1 MAELT
6 VTIPNNDLLQSVL
19 RSLESEDTVVLVR
32 FVEGLLNEI
41 AGDGNAQVHIKRIKG
56 MCDTVL
62 ENI

>member
-19 RSLESEDTVVLVR
+19 YSLESEDTVVLVR

-41 AGDGNAQVHIKRIKG
+41 AGDGNAQVHIKRIKA
-56 MCDTVL
+56 MCDTIL

>member
-19 RSLESEDTVVLVR
+19 SSLESEDTVVLVR

-41 AGDGNAQVHIKRIKG
+41 AGDGDAQTHIKRIKA
-56 MCDTVL
+56 MCDTIL

>member
-19 RSLESEDTVVLVR
+19 RSLESEDTIVLVR

>member
-6 VTIPNNDLLQSVL
+6 VTIPNNELLQSVL
-19 RSLESEDTVVLVR
+19 RSLESEDTIVLVR